1 MMVTPLLDTF
11 SHSLS
16 CNFGVLHFL
25 PSDTDTDTEDK
36 KIKQSRSR
44 LHCYIVR
51 SSSIIIITNNN
62 RM

>member
-16 CNFGVLHFL
+16 CSVGVLHFL
-25 PSDTDTDTEDK
+25 PSDTDTEDK
-36 KIKQSRSR
+36 KIKRTRSR